1 MQPSEHQKSIDSY
14 NDLSHIFSQ
23 HESFC
28 KSIID
33 GYLLLDNNS
42 KPIKCNAF
50 FSQIIN
56 IKTKLILKSEKL
68 SDILVFIHKGN
79 EFSFKDLLNS
89 KENKFE
95 EIVGICKDG
104 PEKGTRFNLIMGIHR
119 FFDSGGKTLGALL
132 IIRNITAEI
141 GLKSKYKNRAKES
154 VTDALT
160 QLYNRNYLEEFLQKQ
175 INLYKEKI
183 KANAVD
189 DSFCI
194 AVIDIDFFK
203 KINDVYG
210 HQAGDYALKI
220 LATLMTKTFRKDDVV
235 CRFGGEEFIVVFSK
249 TKVQGAR
256 VALEKLRKI
265 CEETALIFEVHNFKM
280 TVSSGVTEYLPG
292 ESIDETIARADAALY
307 SSKEHGR
314 NRVTVYQPQHSDLE
328 ESSQA
333 V

>member
-1 MQPSEHQKSIDSY
+1 MQPSNHQKNSNSY
-14 NDLSHIFSQ
+14 DDLVQTFSQ

-42 KPIKCNAF
+42 KPLKCNAL
-50 FSQIIN
+50 FSQILN
-56 IKTKLILKSEKL
+56 IKTKLILKSDKL
-68 SDILVFIHKGN
+68 SDILVFIHKGI
-79 EFSFKDLLNS
+79 ELSFKDLLDS

-104 PEKGTRFNLIMGIHR
+104 PEKGTRFNLILGIHR
-119 FFDSGGKTLGALL
+119 FLDSDDCPIGALL

-154 VTDALT
+154 ITDALT

-175 INLYKEKI
+175 VNLYKEKI
-183 KANAVD
+183 KANSVD
-189 DSFCI
+189 ESFCI

-220 LATLMTKTFRKDDVV
+220 LATLMTKTFRKDDVI
-235 CRFGGEEFIVVFSK
+235 CRFGGEEFIIVFSK
-249 TKVQGAR
+249 TTVQGAK
-256 VALEKLRKI
+256 VALEKLRKL
-265 CEETALIFEVHNFKM
+265 CEETALTFETHNFKM
-280 TVSSGVTEYLPG
+280 TVSSGVSEYLPG

-314 NRVTVYQPQHSDLE
+314 NRVTVYQPQHSDLD